1 MIRSFGL
8 KRLMRSAGIGLL
20 SALLLGAAYL
30 AALRLTGNFN
40 TVIDGEFYRSG
51 QITAQQL
58 DDYVERYGIKTIVNL
73 RGVNAGTSWYDKE
86 LAESYRLNVNH
97 IDFGLSARRELSVE
111 RATDLIAVLR
121 SAPKPILVHCEGGA
135 DRSGLASALYL
146 AIVKNWKS
154 EVAEGQLS
162 IRFGHFSLPFIAE
175 YSMNRSFTK
184 LEPSLRP
191 SAAQ

>member
-40 TVIDGEFYRSG
+40 TVIDREFYRSG

-58 DDYVERYGIKTIVNL
+58 NDYVERYGIKTIVNL

-86 LAESYRLNVNH
+86 LAESRRLNVNH
-97 IDFGLSARRELSVE
+97 IDFGLSARQELSVD
-111 RATDLIAVLR
+111 RARELIAVLR

-135 DRSGLASALYL
+135 DRSGLTSALYL
-146 AIVKNWKS
+146 AVLKNS
-154 EVAEGQLS
+154 TTEVAERQLS
-162 IRFGHFSLPFIAE
+162 IRFGHFSLPFISE
-175 YSMNRSFTK
+175 YAMNRSFTK
-184 LEPSLRP
+184 LEPSLRLP
-191 SAAQ
+191 AAQ